1 MGSIMEIKDWWPKQS
16 CDTVSLND
24 LPCWHI
30 SVADG
35 QYMYSIYCISPAP
48 GCLRTAGMLRL
59 VNCQRRRQKLHPP
72 HHPASR
78 VGRETSF
85 ANKFSTYLGFTPSKE
100 ALTFFIFWRIFSSLF
115 LREI

>member
-35 QYMYSIYCISPAP
+35 QYMYIVQYILYIASPRLLKNSGNVAARKLSAETAEIAP
-48 GCLRTAGMLRL
+48 SPPP
-59 VNCQRRRQKLHPP
+59 RQ
-72 HHPASR
+72 
-78 VGRETSF
+78 
-85 ANKFSTYLGFTPSKE
+85 
-100 ALTFFIFWRIFSSLF
+100 
-115 LREI
+115 

>member
-35 QYMYSIYCISPAP
+35 QYMYSIYCTY
-48 GCLRTAGMLRL
+48 TARQQQKYANMADRL
-59 VNCQRRRQKLHPP
+59 KRLCHKIV
-72 HHPASR
+72 
-78 VGRETSF
+78 
-85 ANKFSTYLGFTPSKE
+85 
-100 ALTFFIFWRIFSSLF
+100 
-115 LREI
+115 